1 MKFKR
6 AICYRV
12 FHEIRTY
19 DLDFIQVKVCVRG
32 IPLTPKAKASQGDC
46 MAIYH
51 CSTKTVNRSS
61 GRTAVAS
68 AAYRAGEKLEDKR
81 TGLTHDFTRKDGVA
95 HSEIISN
102 LDIEIDRNELWNLAE
117 KTENRKDA
125 RTAREW
131 VIALPDELDA
141 DQRKDLAKDFAR
153 SLVDRYDVIADLAI
167 HEPSKGGNDKN
178 HHAHIMLTTRKAE
191 LDADNK
197 LTLTTKTD
205 IELSNA
211 KRKSLDMG
219 TTQEDIKQ
227 IRETWADLANT
238 ALERAGYREKIDRRS
253 YADQGNGL
261 QATIHEGTKVTQLR
275 RQGINTEI
283 SRFNDNVKQQNTQ
296 QLHQEKQQK
305 ESVLQR
311 GLNRVEQGFEQWQKN
326 QEAKR
331 LELERQQQLKQQQ
344 EQIMKVAQRSKSRSN
359 DMDGP
364 SL

>member
-1 MKFKR
+1 
-6 AICYRV
+6 
-12 FHEIRTY
+12 
-19 DLDFIQVKVCVRG
+19 
-32 IPLTPKAKASQGDC
+32 

-68 AAYRAGEKLEDKR
+68 SAYRAGEKLEDER

-102 LDIEIDRNELWNLAE
+102 LDIEIDRGELWNLAE

-178 HHAHIMLTTRKAE
+178 HHAHILLTTRKAE
-191 LDADNK
+191 LDPDNK
-197 LTLTTKTD
+197 LVLTQKAE
-205 IELSNA
+205 IELSNT
-211 KRKSLDMG
+211 KRKSLGMG
-219 TTQEDIKQ
+219 TSQEEIKQ
-227 IRETWADLANT
+227 IRATWANLANY
-238 ALERAGYREKIDRRS
+238 ALDKAGYKEKIDHRS
-253 YADQGNGL
+253 YAEQGNGL
-261 QATIHEGTKVTQLR
+261 QATIHEGSKVTQLR
-275 RQGINTEI
+275 RKGIDTEV
-283 SRFNDNVKQQNTQ
+283 SRFNDNIKQQNSQ
-296 QLHQEKQQK
+296 QLQYKEPKKEKILEQGF
-305 ESVLQR
+305 S
-311 GLNRVEQGFEQWQKN
+311 RVEKGFEQWKKD

-331 LELERQQQLKQQQ
+331 LQLEHQQQLKQQQ
-344 EQIMKVAQRSKSRSN
+344 ERAMKQKQRQSMNK
-359 DMDGP
+359 DGP

>member
-1 MKFKR
+1 M
-6 AICYRV
+6 
-12 FHEIRTY
+12 
-19 DLDFIQVKVCVRG
+19 
-32 IPLTPKAKASQGDC
+32 
-46 MAIYH
+46 
-51 CSTKTVNRSS
+51 
-61 GRTAVAS
+61 
-68 AAYRAGEKLEDKR
+68 AYRAGEKLKDER

-102 LDIEIDRNELWNLAE
+102 LDIEIDRSQLWNLAE
-117 KTENRKDA
+117 KSENRKDA

-191 LDADNK
+191 LDTDNN
-197 LTLTTKTD
+197 LILTTKTD

-219 TTQEDIKQ
+219 TTQDEIKQ
-227 IRETWADLANT
+227 IRETWANLANF
-238 ALERAGYREKIDRRS
+238 ALEKAGIQEKIDHRS

-275 RQGINTEI
+275 RQGIDTEI
-283 SRFNDNVKQQNTQ
+283 SRFNDHVKQQNFKY
-296 QLHQEKQQK
+296 LNQQK
-305 ESVLQR
+305 LTKESTIQS
-311 GLNRVEQGFEQWQKN
+311 GLNRVDQGFEQWQKN

-331 LELERQQQLKQQQ
+331 LELEQQKLEQQRL
-344 EQIMKVAQRSKSRSN
+344 EQANRKTSPDLDR
-359 DMDGP
+359 GGL

>member
-1 MKFKR
+1 
-6 AICYRV
+6 
-12 FHEIRTY
+12 
-19 DLDFIQVKVCVRG
+19 
-32 IPLTPKAKASQGDC
+32 

-68 AAYRAGEKLEDKR
+68 SAYRAGEKLEDER

-102 LDIEIDRNELWNLAE
+102 LDIEIDRGELWNLAE

-153 SLVDRYDVIADLAI
+153 SLVDHYGVIADIAI

-197 LTLTTKTD
+197 LILTTKAD
-205 IELSNA
+205 IELSNT
-211 KRKSLDMG
+211 KRKSLEMG
-219 TTQEDIKQ
+219 TTQEDIKY
-227 IRETWADLANT
+227 IRGTWADLANR
-238 ALERAGYREKIDRRS
+238 ALERAGYREKIDHRS
-253 YADQGNGL
+253 YADQNNGL

-275 RQGINTEI
+275 RQGIDTQI
-283 SRFNDNVKQQNTQ
+283 SRFNDNVTQHNAKHLNQQQ
-296 QLHQEKQQK
+296 QHTD
-305 ESVLQR
+305 SVLQH
-311 GLNRVEQGFEQWQKN
+311 GLKRAEQGFEQWQKN

-331 LELERQQQLKQQQ
+331 LEQERQAEIQRQQKLEQQQ
-344 EQIMKVAQRSKSRSN
+344 AERANRKASQDLDQGGMYR
-359 DMDGP
+359 
-364 SL
+364 

>member
-1 MKFKR
+1 M
-6 AICYRV
+6 
-12 FHEIRTY
+12 RTY

-32 IPLTPKAKASQGDC
+32 FPLTPKAHQGDC

-68 AAYRAGEKLEDKR
+68 SAYRAGEKLEDER

-95 HSEIISN
+95 HSEILSN
-102 LDIEIDRNELWNLAE
+102 LEIQIDRGELWNLAE

-141 DQRKDLAKDFAR
+141 DQRKELAKDFAQ
-153 SLVDRYDVIADLAI
+153 SLVDRYGVIADLAI

-178 HHAHIMLTTRKAE
+178 HHAHIMLTTRKAQ
-191 LDADNK
+191 LDPDHK
-197 LTLTTKTD
+197 VILTTKAD
-205 IELSNA
+205 IELSNS
-211 KRKSLDMG
+211 KRKSLNMG

-227 IRETWADLANT
+227 IRETWADLANK
-238 ALERAGYREKIDRRS
+238 ALERAGYREKIDHRS
-253 YADQGNGL
+253 YADQNNGL

-275 RQGINTEI
+275 RQGIDTEI
-283 SRFNDNVKQQNTQ
+283 SRFNDNVTQHNAKHLNQQQ
-296 QLHQEKQQK
+296 QQK

-311 GLNRVEQGFEQWQKN
+311 GLNRVDQGFEQWQKN
-326 QEAKR
+326 QESKR
-331 LELERQQQLKQQQ
+331 LELERQAEIQRQQKLEHLQAERANRKASQDLDQGG
-344 EQIMKVAQRSKSRSN
+344 M
-359 DMDGP
+359 

>member
-1 MKFKR
+1 
-6 AICYRV
+6 
-12 FHEIRTY
+12 
-19 DLDFIQVKVCVRG
+19 
-32 IPLTPKAKASQGDC
+32 

-68 AAYRAGEKLEDKR
+68 SAYRSGEKLKDER

-102 LDIEIDRNELWNLAE
+102 LDIEIDRSQLWNLAE
-117 KTENRKDA
+117 QSENRKDA

-141 DQRKDLAKDFAR
+141 DQRKDLAKEFAQ
-153 SLVDRYDVIADLAI
+153 SLVDRYGVIADLAI

-191 LDADNK
+191 LDTDNN
-197 LTLTTKTD
+197 LILTTKTD

-219 TTQEDIKQ
+219 TTQDEIKQ
-227 IRETWADLANT
+227 IRETWANLANF
-238 ALERAGYREKIDRRS
+238 ALEKAGIQEKIDHRS

-275 RQGINTEI
+275 RQGIDTEI
-283 SRFNDNVKQQNTQ
+283 SRFNDHVKQQNFKY
-296 QLHQEKQQK
+296 LNQQK
-305 ESVLQR
+305 LTKESTIQS
-311 GLNRVEQGFEQWQKN
+311 GLNRVDQGFEQWQKN

-331 LELERQQQLKQQQ
+331 LELEQQRLEQQRL
-344 EQIMKVAQRSKSRSN
+344 EQANRKTSPDLDR
-359 DMDGP
+359 GGL

>member
-1 MKFKR
+1 
-6 AICYRV
+6 
-12 FHEIRTY
+12 
-19 DLDFIQVKVCVRG
+19 
-32 IPLTPKAKASQGDC
+32 

-68 AAYRAGEKLEDKR
+68 SAYRAGEKLEDER

-102 LDIEIDRNELWNLAE
+102 LDIEVDRGELWNLAE

-141 DQRKDLAKDFAR
+141 DQRKELAKDFAQ
-153 SLVDRYDVIADLAI
+153 SLVDRYGVIADLAI

-178 HHAHIMLTTRKAE
+178 HHAHIMLTTRKAQ
-191 LDADNK
+191 LDPDHK
-197 LTLTTKTD
+197 LILTTKAD
-205 IELSNA
+205 IELSNS

-227 IRETWADLANT
+227 IREIWADLANK
-238 ALERAGYREKIDRRS
+238 ALERAGYREKIDHRS
-253 YADQGNGL
+253 YADQNNGL

-275 RQGINTEI
+275 RQGIDTEI
-283 SRFNDNVKQQNTQ
+283 SRFNDNVTQHNAKHLNQQQ
-296 QLHQEKQQK
+296 QQK

-311 GLNRVEQGFEQWQKN
+311 GLNRVDQGFEQWQKN
-326 QEAKR
+326 QESKR
-331 LELERQQQLKQQQ
+331 LELERQAEIQRQQKLEHQQAERANRKASQ
-344 EQIMKVAQRSKSRSN
+344 DLDQGGM
-359 DMDGP
+359 

>member
-1 MKFKR
+1 
-6 AICYRV
+6 
-12 FHEIRTY
+12 
-19 DLDFIQVKVCVRG
+19 
-32 IPLTPKAKASQGDC
+32 

-68 AAYRAGEKLEDKR
+68 SAYRSGEKLKDER

-95 HSEIISN
+95 HSEIVSN
-102 LDIEIDRNELWNLAE
+102 LDIEIDRSELWNLAE
-117 KTENRKDA
+117 QSENRKDA

-141 DQRKDLAKDFAR
+141 DQRKDLAKEFAQ
-153 SLVDRYDVIADLAI
+153 SLVDRYGVIADLAI

-191 LDADNK
+191 LDTDNN
-197 LTLTTKTD
+197 LILTTKTD

-219 TTQEDIKQ
+219 TTQDEIKQ
-227 IRETWADLANT
+227 IRETWANLANF
-238 ALERAGYREKIDRRS
+238 ALEKAGIQEKIDHRS

-275 RQGINTEI
+275 RQSIDTEI
-283 SRFNDNVKQQNTQ
+283 SRFNDHVKQQNFKY
-296 QLHQEKQQK
+296 LNQQK
-305 ESVLQR
+305 LTKESTIQS
-311 GLNRVEQGFEQWQKN
+311 GLNRVDQGFEQWQKN

-331 LELERQQQLKQQQ
+331 LELEQQRLEQQRL
-344 EQIMKVAQRSKSRSN
+344 EQANRKTSPDLDR
-359 DMDGP
+359 GGL

>member
-1 MKFKR
+1 
-6 AICYRV
+6 
-12 FHEIRTY
+12 
-19 DLDFIQVKVCVRG
+19 
-32 IPLTPKAKASQGDC
+32 

-68 AAYRAGEKLEDKR
+68 SAYRSGEKLKDER
-81 TGLTHDFTRKDGVA
+81 TGLTHDFTRKEGVS

-102 LDIEIDRNELWNLAE
+102 LDIQIDRKELWNLAE

-191 LDADNK
+191 LAPDNK
-197 LTLTTKTD
+197 LILTTKAD
-205 IELSNA
+205 IELSNT
-211 KRKSLDMG
+211 KRKNLDMG

-227 IRETWADLANT
+227 IRETWADLANK
-238 ALERAGYREKIDRRS
+238 ALERAGYREKIDHRS
-253 YADQGNGL
+253 YADQNSGL

-275 RQGINTEI
+275 RQGIDTQI
-283 SRFNDNVKQQNTQ
+283 SRFNDNVKQHNAQHLNQ
-296 QLHQEKQQK
+296 QQQRTDN
-305 ESVLQR
+305 VLQR

-326 QEAKR
+326 QEAKQ
-331 LELERQQQLKQQQ
+331 LELERQAERQRQQDLDKQRA
-344 EQIMKVAQRSKSRSN
+344 EQVNRKASRDLDN
-359 DMDGP
+359 DGW
-364 SL
+364 SR